1 MKFFH
6 ISDLHL
12 GKRVYEF
19 SMLEEQKELL
29 RTILQKV
36 EEEKPDALLITGDVY
51 DKPVPPVEAVRL
63 LDDFLT
69 ELSARDLHTYLIA
82 GNHDSAQR
90 LEFGKDIFGK
100 NNIHIAGNIS
110 AKMEH
115 FTVKDAFGPVDI
127 WLLPF
132 FKPAHV
138 NGVLV
143 DQTFSSYGEAAKALL
158 DCAEIDFSKRNIV
171 LVHQFVT
178 WKGTAERSDSET
190 MSLGGVDEIDASLF
204 FPFDYAALGHLHSP
218 QPMGKDTVRYA
229 GSPMPYSF
237 SEIRQ
242 KKGITVVELKEKGD
256 VTFDFIP
263 LETKRKF
270 REIKGP
276 LQELLKA
283 AKAEGGSEDYIRC
296 ILTDQAALLDPI
308 GQLRSVYPNLMT
320 LEFAQKETAYEQ
332 EIIVDTEDMKP
343 DELFSLFFEKQNDK
357 KINEA
362 QQKLLQ
368 KIWKGLEEEA

>member
-29 RTILQKV
+29 RTILQKI
-36 EEEKPDALLITGDVY
+36 EEEKPDALLISGDVY

-171 LVHQFVT
+171 LAHQFVT

-283 AKAEGGSEDYIRC
+283 AKGKGGSEDYIRC

>member
-29 RTILQKV
+29 RTILQKID
-36 EEEKPDALLITGDVY
+36 EEKPDTLLITGDVY

-69 ELSARDLHTYLIA
+69 ELSARNLHTYLIA

-100 NNIHIAGNIS
+100 NNIHIGGNIN

-115 FTVKDAFGPVDI
+115 FTETDAFGSVDI

-138 NGVLV
+138 NGVLL
-143 DQTFSSYGEAAKALL
+143 DQTLSSYGEAAKALL
-158 DCAEIDFSKRNIV
+158 DCAEIDFSKRNVI
-171 LVHQFVT
+171 LAHQFVT

-204 FPFDYAALGHLHSP
+204 FPFDYVALGHLHSP
-218 QPMGKDTVRYA
+218 QRIGKDTVRYA

-242 KKGITVVELKEKGD
+242 KKGITVVELKEKRD
-256 VTFDFIP
+256 ISFDFIP

-296 ILTDQAALLDPI
+296 ILTDQEALLDPM

-332 EIIVDTEDMKP
+332 EITVDTEDMKP
-343 DELFSLFFEKQNDK
+343 DALFSLFFEKQNDRK
-357 KINEA
+357 LNET
-362 QQKLLQ
+362 QQKLLE

>member
-1 MKFFH
+1 MKLFH

-29 RTILQKV
+29 ETILKRI
-36 EEEKPDALLITGDVY
+36 EEEKPEVLLITGDVY

-69 ELSARDLHTYLIA
+69 KQAEKELHTYIIA

-90 LEFGKDIFGK
+90 LEFGKEIIGK
-100 NNIHIAGNIS
+100 NGIHIAGNIS
-110 AKMEH
+110 EKIEH
-115 FTVKDAFGPVDI
+115 FTETDAFGAVDI

-143 DQTFSSYGEAAKALL
+143 DKTFSSYGEAAKALL
-158 DCAEIDFSKRNIV
+158 EQAEVDFSKRNII
-171 LVHQFVT
+171 LAHQFVT
-178 WKGTAERSDSET
+178 WKGTAERSDSE
-190 MSLGGVDEIDASLF
+190 MISLGGVEEIDASLF
-204 FPFDYAALGHLHSP
+204 FDFDYVALGHLHSP
-218 QPMGKDTVRYA
+218 QRMGKDTVRYA

-242 KKGITVVELKEKGD
+242 KKGITVVTLKEKGN
-256 VTFDFIP
+256 VSIDFIP
-263 LETKRKF
+263 LEGRRKF

-276 LQELLKA
+276 LAELMEA
-283 AKAEGGSEDYIRC
+283 AKADGGSEDYIRC
-296 ILTDQAALLDPI
+296 ILTDREALLDPI

-320 LEFAQKETAYEQ
+320 LELEQRETAYQQ
-332 EIIVDTEDMKP
+332 EITVDTEDIRP

-357 KINEA
+357 ELNET

-368 KIWKGLEEEA
+368 NIWKGLEGEA

>member
-29 RTILQKV
+29 QTVLDKI
-36 EEEKPDALLITGDVY
+36 EEEKPDALLVTGDIY
-51 DKPVPPVEAVRL
+51 DKPVPPTEAVKL
-63 LDDFLT
+63 LDWFLT
-69 ELSARDLHTYLIA
+69 KLAERNLPSYIIA

-90 LEFGKDIFGK
+90 LEFGKEIIGK
-100 NNIHIAGNIS
+100 NGIHIVGNIS
-110 AKMEH
+110 GTMEC
-115 FTVKDAFGPVDI
+115 FQERDAFGEVNI
-127 WLLPF
+127 WMLPF

-138 NGVLV
+138 NGILGEC
-143 DQTFSSYGEAAKALL
+143 FSSYGEAAKAYLKQ
-158 DCAEIDFSKRNIV
+158 AEIDYTKRNII

-178 WKGTAERSDSET
+178 WKGSAERSDSE
-190 MSLGGVDEIDASLF
+190 MISLGGVEEIDASLF
-204 FPFDYAALGHLHSP
+204 FDFDYAALGHLHGP
-218 QPMGKDTVRYA
+218 QRMGKDTVRYA

-256 VTFDFIP
+256 VTIDLIP
-263 LETKRKF
+263 LETKRKY

-276 LQELLKA
+276 LQALIDV
-283 AKAEGGSEDYIRC
+283 AKEEKSEDYIRC
-296 ILTDQAALLDPI
+296 ILTDDEALLDPI

-320 LEFAQKETAYEQ
+320 LEFAQKSRTEEL
-332 EIIVDTEDMKP
+332 EIIVDTEDIRP
-343 DELFSLFFEKQNDK
+343 DELFALFYEKQNERELD
-357 KINEA
+357 ET
-362 QQKLLQ
+362 QKELLDH
-368 KIWKGLEEEA
+368 IWREVEGAE

>member
-1 MKFFH
+1 MKLFH

-29 RTILQKV
+29 ESILNRI

-51 DKPVPPVEAVRL
+51 DKPVPPTEAVKL

-69 ELSARDLHTYLIA
+69 KLAEKGLHTYIIA

-90 LEFGKDIFGK
+90 LEFGKDIIGKNGIHITGSIEKELEHFVETDDFGK
-100 NNIHIAGNIS
+100 VH
-110 AKMEH
+110 
-115 FTVKDAFGPVDI
+115 I

-138 NGVLV
+138 NGLLGESF
-143 DQTFSSYGEAAKALL
+143 TSYGEAAKALL
-158 DCAEIDFSKRNIV
+158 DGSNIDRAKRNII

-178 WKGTAERSDSET
+178 WKGTAERSDSE
-190 MSLGGVDEIDASLF
+190 MLSLGGVEEIDASLF
-204 FPFDYAALGHLHSP
+204 FDFDYAALGHLHSP
-218 QPMGKDTVRYA
+218 QKMGKETVRYA

-237 SEIRQ
+237 SEILQ

-256 VTFDFIP
+256 ISLGFIP

-276 LQELLKA
+276 LNELLSA

-296 ILTDQAALLDPI
+296 ILTDKEALLDPM

-320 LEFAQKETAYEQ
+320 LEFQQRETENEQ
-332 EIIVDTEDMKP
+332 EITIDTEDIRP
-343 DELFSLFFEKQNDK
+343 DELFAIFFEKQNEK
-357 KINEA
+357 ELNGTQE
-362 QQKLLQ
+362 KLLES
-368 KIWKGLEEEA
+368 IWKGLEGEA

>member
-1 MKFFH
+1 MKLFH

-29 RTILQKV
+29 ESIQNRI

-51 DKPVPPVEAVRL
+51 DKPVPPTEAVKL
-63 LDDFLT
+63 LDEFLT
-69 ELSARDLHTYLIA
+69 KLAEKGLHTYIIA

-90 LEFGKDIFGK
+90 LEFGKDIIGK
-100 NNIHIAGNIS
+100 NGIHIVGSIE
-110 AKMEH
+110 KGLWH
-115 FTVKDAFGPVDI
+115 FVETDDFGEVYV

-138 NGVLV
+138 NGLLGES
-143 DQTFSSYGEAAKALL
+143 FSSYGEAAKALL
-158 DCAEIDFSKRNIV
+158 DGANIDYAKRNII

-178 WKGTAERSDSET
+178 WKGAAERSGSE
-190 MSLGGVDEIDASLF
+190 MLSLGGVEEIDASLF
-204 FPFDYAALGHLHSP
+204 FAFDYAALGHLHSP
-218 QPMGKDTVRYA
+218 QKMGKETVRYA

-242 KKGITVVELKEKGD
+242 KKGITVVELKGKGD
-256 VTFDFIP
+256 ISLDFIP

-276 LQELLKA
+276 LKELLSA
-283 AKAEGGSEDYIRC
+283 AKAEGGSADYIRC
-296 ILTDQAALLDPI
+296 ILTDKEALLDPM
-308 GQLRSVYPNLMT
+308 GQMRSVYPNLMT
-320 LEFAQKETAYEQ
+320 LEFQQREMENEQ
-332 EIIVDTEDMKP
+332 EISIDTEDIRP
-343 DELFSLFFEKQNDK
+343 DELFAMFFEKQNEK
-357 KINEA
+357 ELNGTQE
-362 QQKLLQ
+362 KLLES
-368 KIWKGLEEEA
+368 IWKGLEGEA

>member
-1 MKFFH
+1 MKIFH

-12 GKRVYEF
+12 GKRVYDF

-29 RTILQKV
+29 CAILGRI
-36 EEEKPDALLITGDVY
+36 EEEKPDVLLISGDVY

-69 ELSARDLHTYLIA
+69 ELAKRELHTYLIA

-90 LEFGKDIFGK
+90 LEFGKNIFGK
-100 NNIHIAGNIS
+100 NNIHIAGSIS
-110 AKMEH
+110 EKMEH
-115 FTVKDAFGPVDI
+115 FTETDAFGTVDI

-132 FKPAHV
+132 FKPAHA
-138 NGVLV
+138 NGLFIDTV
-143 DQTFSSYGEAAKALL
+143 FSSYTEAAKALL
-158 DCAEIDFSKRNIV
+158 EQAEVDFSKRNII
-171 LVHQFVT
+171 LAHQFVT

-190 MSLGGVDEIDASLF
+190 LSLGGVDEIDASLF
-204 FPFDYAALGHLHSP
+204 FPFDYTALGHLHSP

-229 GSPMPYSF
+229 GSLMPYSF

-242 KKGITVVELKEKGD
+242 KKGITVVTLKEKGD
-256 VTFDFIP
+256 ITFDFIP
-263 LETKRKF
+263 LETKRHF

-276 LQELLKA
+276 LRELLKA
-283 AKAEGGSEDYIRC
+283 AKDMGGSEDYIRC
-296 ILTDQAALLDPI
+296 ILTDQEALLDPV

-320 LEFAQKETAYEQ
+320 LEFDKREMTYEQ
-332 EIIVDTEDMKP
+332 EINVDTEDIRP

-357 KINEA
+357 EMNEV

>member
-29 RTILQKV
+29 QTVLNKI
-36 EEEKPDALLITGDVY
+36 EEEKPDALLITGDIY
-51 DKPVPPVEAVRL
+51 DKPVPPTEAVKL
-63 LDDFLT
+63 LDWFLT
-69 ELSARDLHTYLIA
+69 ELAERKLPSYIVA

-90 LEFGKDIFGK
+90 LEFGKDIIGK
-100 NNIHIAGNIS
+100 NGIHISGNIS
-110 AKMEH
+110 GKMEC
-115 FTVKDAFGPVDI
+115 FQERDAFGEVNI
-127 WLLPF
+127 WMLPF

-138 NGVLV
+138 NGILGES
-143 DQTFSSYGEAAKALL
+143 FSSYGEAAKAYLKQ
-158 DCAEIDFSKRNIV
+158 AEIDHTKRNII

-178 WKGTAERSDSET
+178 WKGSAERSDSE
-190 MSLGGVDEIDASLF
+190 MISLGGVEEIDASLF
-204 FPFDYAALGHLHSP
+204 FDFDYAALGHLHGP
-218 QPMGKDTVRYA
+218 QRMGKDTVRYA

-256 VTFDFIP
+256 VTIDLIP
-263 LETKRKF
+263 LETKRKY

-276 LQELLKA
+276 LQALIDI
-283 AKAEGGSEDYIRC
+283 AKEEKSEDYIRC
-296 ILTDQAALLDPI
+296 ILTDDEALLDPI

-320 LEFAQKETAYEQ
+320 LEFAQKSRTEDQ
-332 EIIVDTEDMKP
+332 EIIVDMEDIRP
-343 DELFSLFFEKQNDK
+343 DELFALFYEKQNERELD
-357 KINEA
+357 EV
-362 QQKLLQ
+362 QKELLDH
-368 KIWKGLEEEA
+368 IWKEVEGAE

>member
-1 MKFFH
+1 MKLFH

-29 RTILQKV
+29 RTILKKID
-36 EEEKPDALLITGDVY
+36 EEKPDALLISGDVY
-51 DKPVPPVEAVRL
+51 DKPVPPTEAVKL
-63 LDDFLT
+63 LNDFLT
-69 ELSARDLHTYLIA
+69 ELEKRELHTYLIA

-100 NNIHIAGNIS
+100 NNIHIAGNIGE
-110 AKMEH
+110 KMEH
-115 FTVKDAFGPVDI
+115 FTEIDEFGPVDI

-143 DQTFSSYGEAAKALL
+143 DNNFSSYGEAAKALL
-158 DCAEIDFSKRNIV
+158 NCVEIDFSKRNII

-178 WKGTAERSDSET
+178 WKGAAERSESET

-204 FPFDYAALGHLHSP
+204 FDFDYAALGHLHSP
-218 QPMGKDTVRYA
+218 QRMGKDTVRYA

-242 KKGITVVELKEKGD
+242 KKGINVVELKEKGTVD
-256 VTFDFIP
+256 LDFIP

-276 LQELLKA
+276 LQELIKA
-283 AKAEGGSEDYIRC
+283 AKAEGGSDDYIRC
-296 ILTDQAALLDPI
+296 ILTDKEALLDPI

-320 LEFAQKETAYEQ
+320 LEFEQRETECET
-332 EIIVDTEDMKP
+332 EITIDAEDIKP
-343 DELFSLFFEKQNDK
+343 DELFSRFFQKQNDREM
-357 KINEA
+357 NET

>member
-29 RTILQKV
+29 QIVLNKID
-36 EEEKPDALLITGDVY
+36 EEKPDALLITGDIY
-51 DKPVPPVEAVRL
+51 DKPVPPTEAVKL
-63 LDDFLT
+63 LDWFLT
-69 ELSARDLHTYLIA
+69 ELAERKLPSYIIA

-90 LEFGKDIFGK
+90 LEFGKDIIGK
-100 NNIHIAGNIS
+100 NGIHISGNIS
-110 AKMEH
+110 EKMEC
-115 FTVKDAFGPVDI
+115 FQERDAFGEVNI
-127 WLLPF
+127 WMLPF

-138 NGVLV
+138 NGILGES
-143 DQTFSSYGEAAKALL
+143 FSSYGEAAKAYLKQ
-158 DCAEIDFSKRNIV
+158 AEIDHTKRNII

-178 WKGTAERSDSET
+178 WKGSAERSDSE
-190 MSLGGVDEIDASLF
+190 MISLGGVEEIDASLF
-204 FPFDYAALGHLHSP
+204 FDFDYAALGHLHGP
-218 QPMGKDTVRYA
+218 QRMGKDTVRYA

-256 VTFDFIP
+256 VIIDLIP
-263 LETKRKF
+263 LETKRKY

-276 LQELLKA
+276 LQALIDI
-283 AKAEGGSEDYIRC
+283 AKEEKSEDYIRC
-296 ILTDQAALLDPI
+296 ILTDDEALLDPI

-320 LEFAQKETAYEQ
+320 LEFAQKSRTDDR
-332 EIIVDTEDMKP
+332 EIIVDTEDIRP
-343 DELFSLFFEKQNDK
+343 DELFALFYEKQNERELDE
-357 KINEA
+357 I
-362 QQKLLQ
+362 QKELLDH
-368 KIWKGLEEEA
+368 IWKEVEGAE